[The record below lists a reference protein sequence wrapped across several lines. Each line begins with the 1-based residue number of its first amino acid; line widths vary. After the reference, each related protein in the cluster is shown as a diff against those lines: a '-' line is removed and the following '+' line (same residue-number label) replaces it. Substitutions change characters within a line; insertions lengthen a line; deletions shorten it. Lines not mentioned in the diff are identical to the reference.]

1 MEMLE
6 VSPSHYTVVQKH
18 QVPNTVGLTSYRSI
32 IKNSFD
38 DAVVFSLDHIPSGM
52 IIATISQHTIHDH
65 HREVL
70 KAGV

>member
-1 MEMLE
+1 MAYGNVGSVPFTLHCCAET
-6 VSPSHYTVVQKH
+6 PS
-18 QVPNTVGLTSYRSI
+18 VGLTSYRSI

-38 DAVVFSLDHIPSGM
+38 DAVVFSLDHPSGM

-65 HREVL
+65 HRELL